1 MSDTALADE
10 LKAGHG
16 LTRCSVMIRD

>member
-1 MSDTALADE
+1 MSDPALADE